1 MSEIVNLRMARK
13 AKKRA
18 DAERAAQDNRV
29 AFGRSKQER
38 EIAAKEKAFSAR
50 KLDAHLLRKDKEPS

>member
-1 MSEIVNLRMARK
+1 MARK

-18 DAERAAQDNRV
+18 EAARTAQDNRV

-38 EIAAKEKAFSAR
+38 EIAAKEKAFAQR
-50 KLDAHLLRKDKEPS
+50 KLDAHLLPKDKEPS

>member
-1 MSEIVNLRMARK
+1 MARK

-38 EIAAKEKAFSAR
+38 EIAAKEKAFSER

>member
-1 MSEIVNLRMARK
+1 VSEIVNLRMARK

-18 DAERAAQDNRV
+18 EAASAAQDNRI

-38 EIAAKEKAFSAR
+38 EIAAKEKAFAQR
-50 KLDAHLLRKDKEPS
+50 KLDAHLLNKDKEPS